1 MWYSDGTVVNPGTKL
16 KDSGTSDDYSVLIA
30 KCMSMY
36 IFHLSPFLSYDLFK
50 CSDLA
55 RSVFV
60 NSTVFV
66 SGPKSALV
74 VAMCCVVRLRSCREP
89 VMKIGLRFICY
100 ISVPL

>member
-1 MWYSDGTVVNPGTKL
+1 
-16 KDSGTSDDYSVLIA
+16 
-30 KCMSMY
+30 MSMY

-74 VAMCCVVRLRSCREP
+74 VAMCCVVRLRSFHEP
-89 VMKIGLRFICY
+89 VMKIGLRFIFPGLIWRDCKEVVKPELLAH
-100 ISVPL
+100 SVNSKTSFDVIFIAY